1 MLREEVTFPPL
12 LMDYDKMKTVH
23 LLLLFFYSFIKS
35 HIAIIRLLFQ
45 LLFSVDW
52 SKPGVWF
59 WIKSAFRSAARATWQ
74 LRSEFWQI
82 LRMHFILLPPSFI
95 SLTTPSAKIPKY
107 PEPQIRLIN
116 NMNRITFPTPS
127 PKLANKLHD
136 TFRRMIGRLLSHPS
150 SSIYFYIYLLVRNEN
165 CQFSLKMNW

>member
-1 MLREEVTFPPL
+1 MKAIKERIIYQDKHVCRPLGWLDYGLLFPFILYKMNYLCWEKKSLFL
-12 LMDYDKMKTVH
+12 LYLDYDKMKTVH
-23 LLLLFFYSFIKS
+23 LPIFFYSLFKS

-95 SLTTPSAKIPKY
+95 SLAPSAKI
-107 PEPQIRLIN
+107 
-116 NMNRITFPTPS
+116 
-127 PKLANKLHD
+127 
-136 TFRRMIGRLLSHPS
+136 
-150 SSIYFYIYLLVRNEN
+150 
-165 CQFSLKMNW
+165 